1 MKNRIIITVLLIM
14 TVLTS
19 LNASAS
25 PDGANIALGRG
36 YTVEFGA
43 PTEYS
48 YRNYTENGEKF
59 DIDTGCLTDGK
70 YAPADYKSAG
80 YYRAFRSYSR
90 FICFDFGAEMRIAG
104 YGGSFLHNNS
114 GIYAPAYLKLW
125 LSADGENYVCVN
137 RYDTESYSKDRV
149 KRKYEIS
156 TDVPYKARYAKVEFE
171 CGVFVWCDEIA
182 VYGSDDAENASAL
195 PAAEVTRDKGIFPQG
210 KLNGISSIIK
220 IYDGYY
226 SDQSKADNTEE
237 ELLPYIS
244 YIENGEIKD
253 TMFDTVAFVPCHT
266 DYPSGGRL
274 TKSGVKPGAVM
285 SDWELYISRT
295 FHAEYNLA
303 SLDKAA
309 ARRNAALG
317 TDEKVKVLLT
327 IPYPMMQNKPFGD
340 INGDGKNEYTRTAA
354 ERIAVIE
361 WYAKKVCSLFDERGF
376 ENIELAGFY
385 WYAETVGHFESPD
398 EYEFT
403 VGAIEAI
410 HNVRPGCA
418 VLFDP
423 FYLSVG
429 FDRWEE
435 YGFDGAVMQP
445 NLVFRLDYTST
456 PTLGEFAQTIAKYG
470 LGVEIETAEPHNFD
484 TEEGM
489 RTYGE
494 CYENYLYYGVK
505 TGYMSAMQTFYQG
518 AGPGAIY
525 KFYTSTDQYMKYL
538 YKLTYLYIKKTAG
551 LFAPQ
556 VTVKTNTVEA
566 GKKRAP
572 VDLEYPAGIYVPD
585 LKVEAT
591 SQHGNCQVFS
601 NNRRIFYTPD
611 AGFTGTDTVKIK
623 ITTKFGDI
631 AECEFA
637 LEVVPKGSG
646 ETSAAYSAAP
656 EQSGET
662 DAETSA
668 EETKS
673 GSKLPLIAGIAAAA
687 AAVAA
692 AVLTRKK
699 RKNN

>member
-14 TVLTS
+14 TLLTS

-36 YTVEFGA
+36 YSVEFGA

-90 FICFDFGAEMRIAG
+90 FICFDFGAEMRIDG

-149 KRKYEIS
+149 KRKYEIA
-156 TDVPYKARYAKVEFE
+156 TDVAYRARYAKVEFE

-253 TMFDTVAFVPCHT
+253 VMFDTVAFVPCHT

-274 TKSGVKPGAVM
+274 TKSGNKPGAVM

-309 ARRNAALG
+309 AKRNAALG
-317 TDEKVKVLLT
+317 INEKVKVLLT
-327 IPYPMMQNKPFGD
+327 MPYPMMQSKPFGD
-340 INGDGKNEYTRTAA
+340 IDGDGKDEYTRTAA
-354 ERIAVIE
+354 ERIAVAE

-376 ENIELAGFY
+376 RNIELAGFY
-385 WYAETVGHFESPD
+385 WYAETVGLFESPD

-403 VGAIEAI
+403 AGAIDAI
-410 HNVRPGCA
+410 HKIRPGCA
-418 VLFDP
+418 VIFDP

-456 PTLGEFAQTIAKYG
+456 PTLGEFAQTIKKYG
-470 LGVEIETAEPHNFD
+470 LGVEIETAEPGNF
-484 TEEGM
+484 
-489 RTYGE
+489 RTAENIKKYGE
-494 CYENYLYYGVK
+494 VYENYLYYGAK
-505 TGYMSAMQTFYQG
+505 TGYMNALQTFYQG
-518 AGPGAIY
+518 AGPGTVY
-525 KFYTSTDQYMKYL
+525 SFYASEDPYMQYL
-538 YKLTYLYIKKTAG
+538 YKLTYLYIKKAAD
-551 LFAPQ
+551 LSVPE
-556 VTVKTNTVEA
+556 VVSKTGTVEA
-566 GKKRAP
+566 GKKRVP
-572 VDLEYPAGIYVPD
+572 LDLEYSTYIYTPD
-585 LKVEAT
+585 LLIEA
-591 SQHGNCQVFS
+591 SAQHGKCQVLP
-601 NNRRIFYTPD
+601 NNRRVFYTPD
-611 AGFTGTDTVKIK
+611 AGFTGTDVISLKIA
-623 ITTKFGDI
+623 TKFGDA
-631 AECEFA
+631 AERK
-637 LEVVPKGSG
+637 LNVEVVPNGAG
-646 ETSAAYSAAP
+646 GTSADESDSAP
-656 EQSGET
+656 EESGET

-668 EETKS
+668 EETPA
-673 GSKLPLIAGIAAAA
+673 GSKLPLIAGVAA
-687 AAVAA
+687 AAVAIIA
-692 AVLTRKK
+692 IAVVLRKK
-699 RKNN
+699 KK